1 MISIIFHTVVYDP
14 LYNAL
19 IFLVGVIP
27 SHDVGIAVIA
37 LTILVRVVLIPLS
50 RRASETQSAM
60 RKIAPEVEEIKE
72 KHKNSREEQSKA
84 IFALYKERGVHPFAG
99 IGLLLLQLPILIS
112 LYWIFA
118 LGGLPEIKPDLLYS
132 FVSTPP
138 GVSMEFLG
146 LINMAGHSIFLGLL
160 AAGTQFFYTRLS
172 MGKREAAKPASSP
185 SFSGELARSFDLQAR
200 YVLPATFIVLSFFIP
215 NAGMVYLI
223 TSNTFMIAQEFAMGR
238 RL

>member
-1 MISIIFHTVVYDP
+1 MISAIFHTVVYDP

-19 IFLVGVIP
+19 IFFVDVIP
-27 SHDVGIAVIA
+27 THDVGIAVIA
-37 LTILVRVVLIPLS
+37 LTILVRVILIPLS

-72 KHKNSREEQSKA
+72 KYKNSREEQSKA

-99 IGLLLLQLPILIS
+99 IGLLFLQLPVLIS

-118 LGGLPEIKPDLLYS
+118 QGGLPEIKPELLYAFIPIS
-132 FVSTPP
+132 PE
-138 GVSMEFLG
+138 VSMEFLG
-146 LINMAGHSIFLGLL
+146 LIDMAGHSLILGLL

-172 MGKREAAKPASSP
+172 MGKREPVKPTGTP

-200 YVLPATFIVLSFFIP
+200 YVLPATFVVLSYFIP
-215 NAGMVYLI
+215 NAAMLYLI
-223 TSNTFMIAQEFAMGR
+223 TSNTFMVVQEFAMGR